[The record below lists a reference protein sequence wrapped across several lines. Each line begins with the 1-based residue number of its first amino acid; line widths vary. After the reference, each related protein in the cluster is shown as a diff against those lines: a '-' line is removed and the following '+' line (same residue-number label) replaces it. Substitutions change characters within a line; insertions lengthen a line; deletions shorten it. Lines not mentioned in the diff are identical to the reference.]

1 MPFQY
6 RMRAYQIAAIE
17 AVERALA
24 DGCRKPVLALA
35 TGLGKTV
42 VFSELLRRRNGP
54 ALVLAHRDE
63 LVRQAAEKI
72 RSVWPEVD
80 LGIVKGEEDEF
91 DKPVVVASV
100 QSLTAKR
107 LNRWSPDRFG
117 TVVVDEAHHAS
128 APSYLRI
135 LNFLEPELRLGVT
148 ATPFRG
154 DKTTLEGV
162 FDRVVYSFGL
172 KDGIREGFLSD
183 IRAFRVK
190 SETSL
195 DAVATRAGDFAQG
208 ALEKTL
214 DTDERNRAIVG
225 TYREKTPGKRALV
238 FAAGVSH
245 AHALAAEF
253 ARAGFPSGAV
263 DGSMDLGER
272 QRILG
277 ALSSGEILVVTNFG
291 VLTEGFDCP
300 AIETVVLARPTK
312 SLVLFTQMVGRG
324 SRPSPETGK
333 SHMTLI
339 DVVDQTRRHRLVSIA
354 DLVGMPVKVGKSVEE
369 TCDEAEAGKKIAEEE
384 IVGFVRTLRPDL
396 GYEEIDLLCSEIDLL
411 TVRPDFDWRDV
422 RSEIE
427 DMSEEDWTLWLSR
440 SPWHFSE
447 KKRASEAQIMA
458 LSGLGWPVK
467 EVEILSTRAAAW
479 AIDRQMNLL
488 SSWTKERETVFKRLV
503 GSDLEWLAGKPW
515 EFHPA
520 TEKQLGFLVS
530 LGYPG
535 SLVKKGL
542 TKREAGLLIESA
554 TGNKRSAPA
563 PVGVLD
569 DGIQK

>member
-1 MPFQY
+1 
-6 RMRAYQIAAIE
+6 MRPYQVDAIE

-24 DGCRKPVLALA
+24 DGTSRPVLALA

-42 VFSELLRRRNGP
+42 VFSELLRRRGGP

-72 RSVWPEVD
+72 RNVWPDAD
-80 LGIVKGEEDEF
+80 LGIVKAEEDEF

-107 LNRWSPDRFG
+107 LARWSPDRFE

-135 LNFLEPELRLGVT
+135 LDYLSPELRLGVT

-162 FDRVVYSFGL
+162 FDRVVYSFGI

-195 DAVATRAGDFAQG
+195 DDVATRAGDFAQG

-214 DTDERNRAIVG
+214 DTDDRNRAIVRA
-225 TYREKTPGKRALV
+225 YREKSPGKRALV
-238 FAAGVSH
+238 FSAGVDH

-253 ARAGFPSGAV
+253 ARAGFSSGAV
-263 DGSMDLGER
+263 DGTMDLLER
-272 QRILG
+272 QKILG
-277 ALSSGEILVVTNFG
+277 QLKSGEILVVTNYG

-300 AIETVVLARPTK
+300 AIETVILARPTK

-324 SRPSPETGK
+324 SRPSPDTGK
-333 SHMTLI
+333 THMTLI
-339 DVVDQTRRHRLVSIA
+339 DVVDQTRRHRLVTIA
-354 DLVGMPVKVGKSVEE
+354 DLVGQPVKVGKSVAETIEE
-369 TCDEAEAGKKIAEEE
+369 ADGREKAENDKIA
-384 IVGFVRTLRPDL
+384 GFVRTLRPDM
-396 GYEEIDLLCSEIDLL
+396 GYEEIDLLCSEIDRL
-411 TVRPDFDWRDV
+411 TMRPDFDWRDV

-427 DMSEEDWTLWLSR
+427 DLSEEDWTLWLSR
-440 SPWHFSE
+440 SGWHFSSG
-447 KKRASEAQIMA
+447 KGASESQVRA
-458 LSGLGWPVK
+458 LSGFGWPEK
-467 EVEILSTRAAAW
+467 EAKILSVGEASW
-479 AIDRQMNLL
+479 AIDRQMTLL
-488 SSWTKERETVFKRLV
+488 SSWTKGRESVFNRLV
-503 GSDLEWLAGKPW
+503 GTDLECLAGKPW

-520 TEKQLGFLVS
+520 TEKQIGFLVS

-535 SLVKKGL
+535 SLIGKGL
-542 TKREAGLLIESA
+542 TKREAALLIESA
-554 TGNKRSAPA
+554 TGNKK
-563 PVGVLD
+563 PVAVEARV
-569 DGIQK
+569 